1 MDWLPPPPRPAEL
14 AENRLIE
21 GIVSGVF
28 PPGST
33 LPNERDLAARLGVTR
48 PTLREAL
55 QRLARDGW
63 LEIHH
68 GKPTRVRDYWR
79 EGNLNILNALI
90 HHPESL
96 PSTFIPD
103 LLQVRVLLAPAYC
116 RLAFERARE
125 AVTELL
131 ESLCALPDEAEA
143 FANGDWH
150 LHHTLSVLSGNP
162 VFTLI
167 LNSFHDLYLTMARRY
182 FAHAGARARSRAY
195 YEGLR
200 QYALQDQPEAAEAL
214 TRAVMLESI
223 RLWEVTVG
231 NRGAKP

>member
-1 MDWLPPPPRPAEL
+1 MDRSPPPPRPAEI

-21 GIVSGVF
+21 AILNGTF

-33 LPNERDLAARLGVTR
+33 LPNERDLATRLGITR

-63 LEIHH
+63 VEIHH

-79 EGNLNILNALI
+79 EGNLNILSALI
-90 HHPESL
+90 NHPEVL
-96 PSTFIPD
+96 PPTFIPD

-116 RLAFERARE
+116 RLAFERARDE
-125 AVTELL
+125 VKNLL
-131 ESLCALPDEAEA
+131 EALCEVPDEADA
-143 FANGDWH
+143 FAVADWQ
-150 LHHTLSVLSGNP
+150 LHHTLTVLSGNP

-167 LNSFHDLYLTMARRY
+167 LNGFRELYLTMAQRY
-182 FAHAGARARSRAY
+182 FARAAARARSRAY
-195 YEGLR
+195 YEGLLEYAR
-200 QYALQDQPEAAEAL
+200 QNQPEAAEAL

-223 RLWEVTVG
+223 RLWETLAHNG
-231 NRGAKP
+231 HSAA

>member
-1 MDWLPPPPRPAEL
+1 MDWSPPPPRPAEL

-21 GIVSGVF
+21 AILSGVF

-33 LPNERDLAARLGVTR
+33 LPNERDLATRLGVTR

-68 GKPTRVRDYWR
+68 GRPTRVRDYWR

-96 PSTFIPD
+96 PPTFIPN

-125 AVTELL
+125 EVAALL
-131 ESLCALPDEAEA
+131 ARLCTLPDEAEA
-143 FANGDWH
+143 FASGDWQ
-150 LHHTLSVLSGNP
+150 LHHTLTVLSGNP

-167 LNSFHDLYLTMARRY
+167 LNGFHDLYLTMARRY
-182 FAHAGARARSRAY
+182 FNHAAARARSRAY

-200 QYALQDQPEAAEAL
+200 QYALQNQPEAAEAL

-223 RLWEVTVG
+223 RLWDAVASHG
-231 NRGAKP
+231 DSLL